1 MRIWGWIS
9 NNDFSFHRLTTVVE
23 KDMGEYA
30 GKSLVRTWIQVLG
43 LIGKKRE
50 VQTPDPRAQYRSCNT
65 GNASGHR
72 QWGLPGRHS
81 SAEDTEAQEDS
92 FLFNKHFLTSR
103 YKQAVSGTGDIRSE
117 KRKKQTLLWKFQ
129 KGAWL
134 YWHLAFSCETSKQR
148 LWTSN
153 LQKLRQ
159 YVCDKLL
166 YLWWF
171 VTEVIGNQNP

>member
-81 SAEDTEAQEDS
+81 SAEDTEAQEGGDLTRVTQYAALPGWPRPKADPNGNNTWEQAS
-92 FLFNKHFLTSR
+92 TEHLEHSPRAQVFLL
-103 YKQAVSGTGDIRSE
+103 IR
-117 KRKKQTLLWKFQ
+117 LV
-129 KGAWL
+129 L
-134 YWHLAFSCETSKQR
+134 YT
-148 LWTSN
+148 
-153 LQKLRQ
+153 
-159 YVCDKLL
+159 V
-166 YLWWF
+166 
-171 VTEVIGNQNP
+171 